1 MILLKLLSI
10 ENWGIL
16 HLFNVLRCILFI
28 SPLGLDRHIQA
39 LCVRVQWIWQ
49 STASG
54 LSQYLRTQITEQT
67 GVIRFGKADQAINQL
82 GGINFRRRSTLW
94 RRFP

>member
-10 ENWGIL
+10 ENRGIL
-16 HLFNVLRCILFI
+16 HLFNVLRCVLFI

-54 LSQYLRTQITEQT
+54 DFLASDSICPSWCLPYNYKWQLELIFENTDDRTDRCYT
-67 GVIRFGKADQAINQL
+67 IR
-82 GGINFRRRSTLW
+82 
-94 RRFP
+94 

>member
-1 MILLKLLSI
+1 MISLKLLSI

-39 LCVRVQWIWQ
+39 LCVQRIWQ
-49 STASG
+49 STASS
-54 LSQYLRTQITEQT
+54 LSQYLRTQITELT
-67 GVIRFGKADQAINQL
+67 DVIRFDEAD
-82 GGINFRRRSTLW
+82 
-94 RRFP
+94 